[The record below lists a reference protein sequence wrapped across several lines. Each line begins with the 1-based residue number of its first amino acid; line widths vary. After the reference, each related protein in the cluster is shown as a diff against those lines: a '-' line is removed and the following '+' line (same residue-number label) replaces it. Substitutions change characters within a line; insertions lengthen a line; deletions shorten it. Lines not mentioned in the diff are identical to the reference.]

1 MQSNKLRAKSQ
12 KGLLVFV
19 TLGVTLGVILG
30 ADLPSALEEGPV
42 TGFLTTRDA
51 FGSVVKANLETALK
65 KNPVAERLDLGQ
77 AFINAFETND
87 EAAMK
92 NLVKEN
98 RNLISKELV
107 NMIAYATS
115 SEVKSEEM
123 TWLIRISDKMAEIYR
138 TEFSDKRLEDFVAN
152 YKEWSKREQE
162 RKKDADRLFYSYKK
176 AMQNKEYDVV
186 VEKWDKSL
194 NMYREIRD
202 RLGEARRLN
211 EIGVTFGKLGSFKT
225 SIKYLN
231 EAREIN
237 NEIGNTWGEIR
248 NLRFMAAGYAALED
262 YSNAIDAYKAA
273 LSIVH
278 EVGDTA
284 QKDILLNDITSIEGK
299 LKHMANME

>member
-1 MQSNKLRAKSQ
+1 MQSNKSRVKSQ
-12 KGLLVFV
+12 KWLTVFV
-19 TLGVTLGVILG
+19 AIGVILG
-30 ADLPSALEEGPV
+30 ADLPSALEVGSV
-42 TGFLTTRDA
+42 TGSLTVREA
-51 FGSVVKANLETALK
+51 YGSVAKINIETALK
-65 KNPVAERLDLGQ
+65 KNPVAERVDLGQ

-98 RNLISKELV
+98 KNSVSKELV

-138 TEFSDKRLEDFVAN
+138 TEFSDKRLENFVAN

-162 RKKDADRLFYSYKK
+162 RKKDADRLFYSYKQ

-194 NMYREIRD
+194 DMYREIRD

-211 EIGVTFGKLGSFKT
+211 EIGLTFGKLGSFQT
-225 SIKYLN
+225 SIKFLKD
-231 EAREIN
+231 AREIN
-237 NEIGNTWGEIR
+237 SEIGNTWGEIS
-248 NLRFMAAGYAALED
+248 NLRYIAAGYTALED

-273 LSIVH
+273 LSIVR
-278 EVGDTA
+278 ELGDAA
-284 QKDILLNDITSIEGK
+284 QKDILLNDIASIEGK
-299 LKHMANME
+299 MKHVADME

>member
-1 MQSNKLRAKSQ
+1 MQSNKLRVKSQ
-12 KGLLVFV
+12 KLLLVFV
-19 TLGVTLGVILG
+19 TFGVILG
-30 ADLPSALEEGPV
+30 PDLPSVLQKGPKGPV
-42 TGFLTTRDA
+42 TGALTVREA
-51 FGSVVKANLETALK
+51 FGTVTKVNLEAALR
-65 KNPVAERLDLGQ
+65 KNPAIERVDLGQ
-77 AFINAFETND
+77 AFINAFEIHD
-87 EAAMK
+87 EATMK
-92 NLVKEN
+92 SLVREN
-98 RNLISKELV
+98 KNSVSKELV

-138 TEFSDKRLEDFVAN
+138 TEFSDKRLENFVAN
-152 YKEWSKREQE
+152 YKEWSKSEQK
-162 RKKDADRLFYSYKK
+162 RKKDADRLFNSYKK

-194 NMYREIRD
+194 DMYREIRD

-248 NLRFMAAGYAALED
+248 NLRFMAAGYVALED
-262 YSNAIDAYKAA
+262 YTKAIDAYKAA

-278 EVGDTA
+278 EVGDTS
-284 QKDILLNDITSIEGK
+284 QKEVLLNDIASIEGK
-299 LKHMANME
+299 MKHMAEAD

>member
-1 MQSNKLRAKSQ
+1 MQSNKSRVKSQ
-12 KGLLVFV
+12 KWLTVFV
-19 TLGVTLGVILG
+19 AFGVILG
-30 ADLPSALEEGPV
+30 ADLPSALEIGSV
-42 TGFLTTRDA
+42 TGALTVREA
-51 FGSVVKANLETALK
+51 HGSVAKVNLETALK
-65 KNPVAERLDLGQ
+65 KNPVAERVDLGQ
-77 AFINAFETND
+77 AFINAFETHD
-87 EAAMK
+87 EAMMK
-92 NLVKEN
+92 KMVKEN
-98 RNLISKELV
+98 RNLVSKELV

-138 TEFSDKRLEDFVAN
+138 TEFSDKRLENFVAN

-162 RKKDADRLFYSYKK
+162 IKKDADRLFYSYKK

-194 NMYREIRD
+194 DMYREIRD

-211 EIGVTFGKLGSFKT
+211 EIGLTFGKIGSFKT
-225 SIKYLN
+225 SIKYLT

-237 NEIGNTWGEIR
+237 SEIGNTWGEIS
-248 NLRFMAAGYAALED
+248 NLRYIAAGYTALED

-284 QKDILLNDITSIEGK
+284 QKDILLNDIASIEGK